1 MRRGLICIY
10 DLEYYS
16 EDISW
21 DVVRVP
27 ANCSLEH
34 YTLVPWVVEGLGKF
48 EEGKTFMS
56 KTL

>member
-1 MRRGLICIY
+1 MCIY
-10 DLEYYS
+10 DLEYYR

-27 ANCSLEH
+27 ADCSLEH
-34 YTLVPWVVEGLGKF
+34 YTFVSWVVEALGKF